1 MSEELTLYIR
11 QTSKANVLV
20 KTIEF
25 ITKLDDEKVEME
37 KEMDVLSQ
45 EIEALNDAIT

>member
-1 MSEELTLYIR
+1 
-11 QTSKANVLV
+11 V

-25 ITKLDDEKVEME
+25 ITKLDDEKGEME